1 MSAKKPTKGTDP
13 TVTVTPATT
22 PTSTTKPQ
30 TDPQSGTDSH
40 VAGHGE
46 DD

>member
-1 MSAKKPTKGTDP
+1 MSEMTPTDPTKPAKPTKPTTSIDVVKDQQDP
-13 TVTVTPATT
+13 E
-22 PTSTTKPQ
+22 
-30 TDPQSGTDSH
+30 SGTDSH

>member
-1 MSAKKPTKGTDP
+1 MSEMTPTDP
-13 TVTVTPATT
+13 TKPAIKPTT
-22 PTSTTKPQ
+22 SIDVVKDQ
-30 TDPQSGTDSH
+30 QDPESGTDSH

>member
-1 MSAKKPTKGTDP
+1 MSEM
-13 TVTVTPATT
+13 T
-22 PTSTTKPQ
+22 PTEPTDEAIEAASSTSVVKSVKAPE
-30 TDPQSGTDSH
+30 SGTDSH

>member
-1 MSAKKPTKGTDP
+1 MSDLTPTDDSVDPVAVANKPATGKNT
-13 TVTVTPATT
+13 TPA
-22 PTSTTKPQ
+22 
-30 TDPQSGTDSH
+30 SGTDSH